1 MIEMPKLMKPQADA
15 APRWF
20 HIVVAG
26 SMALSAISAL
36 VGSLSTSNTMKE
48 LVKENARLVQANATP
63 MLEFSHGNAGANGRP
78 ELNFTL
84 ANVGTGPARVVWF
97 ELSHEGQPVAAM
109 HRLVGKLHPAA
120 NPDEFELG
128 TTRPSPRMLPAGK
141 DITML
146 TWPMPPANQ
155 KVAREA
161 WEKLNVVRFKQLK
174 AQACYCS
181 VLDAC
186 WITDLQGEIPRQV
199 PSCDATGRTQ
209 LQG

>member
-1 MIEMPKLMKPQADA
+1 MIEMPKLLKPQADA

-36 VGSLSTSNTMKE
+36 VSSLSTSHTMKE

-63 MLEFSHGNAGANGRP
+63 MLEFSHGNAGANGQP
-78 ELNFTL
+78 ELSFSL
-84 ANVGTGPARVVWF
+84 SNVGTGPARVVWF
-97 ELSHEGQPVAAM
+97 ELSHEGQPLKSMYELAQK
-109 HRLVGKLHPAA
+109 LQPDGKPEDWQMATA
-120 NPDEFELG
+120 S
-128 TTRPSPRMLPAGK
+128 PSPRMLPAGK
-141 DITML
+141 EIPVL
-146 TWPMPPANQ
+146 TWAMPSD
-155 KVAREA
+155 KHKLARAA
-161 WEKLNVVRFKQLK
+161 WEKLNAARFKQLK

-186 WITDLQGEIPRQV
+186 WISELRGEIPQAV
-199 PSCDATGRTQ
+199 PRCDSAGHTL